1 MRNATHEQKVQNNK
15 VAVLFF
21 AMLVMF
27 LITEIV

>member
-1 MRNATHEQKVQNNK
+1 MRKNNREHQVHQNK
-15 VAVLFF
+15 VAILFF